1 MHLCAEHFFRVRVP
15 PPPTLEELLRFYE
28 ENWLSGGYESAEE
41 ESNYKAYGKEI
52 LTTFWE
58 IHNRDFQMPLAVEK
72 LFYIDI
78 GGVKLRGFIDRVDKL
93 ENGGLSIVD
102 YKTSKE
108 LFTND
113 YLKKDLQLT
122 LYQLAAEQLWQS
134 PVEKLTLYHMRSN
147 TPVSCPGRKPTQLN
161 EAKQL
166 VLDVAEKINQ
176 QIFPATENDYCPC
189 DFPEHCPY
197 YRHLYR
203 GEVAETAA
211 EEPPSTIIG
220 AEDIERYA
228 SLQAQIK
235 ELQKELDEL
244 RQGIISYCE
253 AEGLKRVF
261 GPESEI
267 TYQLVEMTGFKEE
280 DIKSLL
286 EPEGLWEKVIGLD
299 QSRLKQLLND
309 EAVAQELR
317 DRIQSLRQII
327 STQQRLSVKR
337 RQDEDKET

>member
-1 MHLCAEHFFRVRVP
+1 
-15 PPPTLEELLRFYE
+15 
-28 ENWLSGGYESAEE
+28 
-41 ESNYKAYGKEI
+41 
-52 LTTFWE
+52 
-58 IHNRDFQMPLAVEK
+58 FQMPLAVEK

-122 LYQLAAEQLWQS
+122 LYQLATEQLWQL

-197 YRHLYR
+197 YRHLYS
-203 GEVAETAA
+203 GEIAETAVG
-211 EEPPSTIIG
+211 EPPSTTIG

-244 RQGIISYCE
+244 RQGIITYCE
-253 AEGLKRVF
+253 AEGLNRVF

-280 DIKSLL
+280 DIRSLL
-286 EPEGLWEKVIGLD
+286 EPEGLWEKVTGLD
-299 QSRLKQLLND
+299 QSRLKQVLSD
-309 EAVAQELR
+309 ETVAQELR
-317 DRIQSLRQII
+317 DRIQSLRRII